1 MKTHPRGTASKR
13 RKEWPEQKRWKL
25 NEGKVSASKRICA
38 VWMLGQLHAMS
49 CFLQRYTVWIYFTSV
64 QFFLPSV
71 VTLSTLPLLSV
82 SLTLHVVTQAFRL
95 FFLLSFELLT
105 L

>member
-1 MKTHPRGTASKR
+1 MKTQRDSKR

-25 NEGKVSASKRICA
+25 NRGKVSASKMICA
-38 VWMLGQLHAMS
+38 VWMLGQLHATS
-49 CFLQRYTVWIYFTSV
+49 YFTSV
-64 QFFLPSV
+64 LPLSSSFLLWSLFP
-71 VTLSTLPLLSV
+71 LLLLSV
-82 SLTLHVVTQAFRL
+82 SHTLRVVTQAYHL

>member
-1 MKTHPRGTASKR
+1 MKTQRDSKR

-25 NEGKVSASKRICA
+25 NGGKVSASKMICA
-38 VWMLGQLHAMS
+38 VWMLGQLHATS
-49 CFLQRYTVWIYFTSV
+49 CFLQRDIVWIYFTSV
-64 QFFLPSV
+64 LPLSSSFLLWSLFP
-71 VTLSTLPLLSV
+71 LLLLSV
-82 SLTLHVVTQAFRL
+82 SHTLRVVTQAYHL

>member
-1 MKTHPRGTASKR
+1 MKTQRDSKR

-25 NEGKVSASKRICA
+25 NGGKVSASKMICA
-38 VWMLGQLHAMS
+38 VWMLGQLHATS
-49 CFLQRYTVWIYFTSV
+49 YFTSV
-64 QFFLPSV
+64 LPLSSSFLLWSLFP
-71 VTLSTLPLLSV
+71 LLLLSV
-82 SLTLHVVTQAFRL
+82 SHTLRVVTQAYHL